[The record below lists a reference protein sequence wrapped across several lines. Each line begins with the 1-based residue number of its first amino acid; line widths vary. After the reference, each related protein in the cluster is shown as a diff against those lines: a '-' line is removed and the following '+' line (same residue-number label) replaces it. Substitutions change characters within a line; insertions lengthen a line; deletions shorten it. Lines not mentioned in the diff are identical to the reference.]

1 MADVPIDIAY
11 IARLAR
17 LPLTDEESTRFSAQ
31 FGRLFD
37 FIRELQQLDV
47 DQVHPSAQVIPLSN
61 VMRDDELKPCL
72 TQDEALANAPE
83 REGPYFKAPRILE

>member
-11 IARLAR
+11 TARLAR
-17 LPLTDEESTRFSAQ
+17 LALTREESERFSAQ
-31 FGRLFD
+31 FERLFD

-47 DQVHPSAQVIPLSN
+47 GHVSPTAQVIPLSN
-61 VMRDDELKPCL
+61 VMRDDEPAACL
-72 TQDEALANAPE
+72 TQDEALANAPA

>member
-11 IARLAR
+11 TARLAR
-17 LPLTDEESTRFSAQ
+17 LSLSDDESARFSAQ
-31 FGRLFD
+31 FVRLFD
-37 FIRELQQLDV
+37 FIQELQQLDV
-47 DQVHPSAQVIPLSN
+47 AHVPATAQVIPLSN
-61 VMRDDELKPCL
+61 VMRDDEPVPCL

>member
-17 LPLTDEESTRFSAQ
+17 ITLTGEESTRFSAQ

-37 FIRELQQLDV
+37 FIRELQSLDV
-47 DQVHPSAQVIPLSN
+47 SDVHATAQVIPLSN
-61 VMRDDELKPCL
+61 VMRDDEVKPCL
-72 TQDEALANAPE
+72 TQDEALSNAPA

>member
-17 LPLTDEESTRFSAQ
+17 ISLSDEESARFSAQ

-47 DQVHPSAQVIPLSN
+47 GHVSPTAQVIPLSN
-61 VMRDDELKPCL
+61 VMREDELRPCL
-72 TQDEALANAPE
+72 TQEEALANAPD
-83 REGPYFKAPRILE
+83 RDGPYFKAPRILE